1 MTRLFPFSPNLADA
15 HMRCV
20 PAFHRSFERRILG
33 PMRPKKTILCV
44 DDNEQALSVR
54 KFMLET
60 RGYRVLTAVSSE
72 QALEL
77 FREGGIDLVLSDLIM
92 PYMDGNEL
100 IRRMKELAPEV
111 PAILISGSVKAFDR
125 ANRADAFLPKG
136 ACSPVEML
144 ERIRVMVAR
153 KRGPKKGHGLRPCW
167 SREESRAPAR
177 RRPATRWW
185 SALNSVASY
194 NQHVQPII
202 AAKNVSKIYR
212 AGKVHVPALTN
223 VSFVVPPGEF
233 VSIVGPSGSGK
244 STLFYILGG
253 LTRATSGSVL
263 IDGIDFAQL
272 SDSRRT
278 ELRKT
283 KIGFVF
289 QKFNLLPTL
298 TARGNI
304 EIAREI
310 AGSHR
315 RRTNNCCNH
324 LTDMLGIAGR
334 LDHRPA
340 ELSGGEQQRVAIAR
354 ALITRP
360 AIILADEPTGN
371 LDTANS
377 DAVLQMLRRSN
388 QEFKQTVLMI
398 THNPEAAAI
407 GDRIL
412 HMRDGRLLDE

>member
-1 MTRLFPFSPNLADA
+1 M
-15 HMRCV
+15 
-20 PAFHRSFERRILG
+20 
-33 PMRPKKTILCV
+33 
-44 DDNEQALSVR
+44 
-54 KFMLET
+54 
-60 RGYRVLTAVSSE
+60 
-72 QALEL
+72 
-77 FREGGIDLVLSDLIM
+77 
-92 PYMDGNEL
+92 
-100 IRRMKELAPEV
+100 
-111 PAILISGSVKAFDR
+111 
-125 ANRADAFLPKG
+125 
-136 ACSPVEML
+136 
-144 ERIRVMVAR
+144 
-153 KRGPKKGHGLRPCW
+153 
-167 SREESRAPAR
+167 
-177 RRPATRWW
+177 
-185 SALNSVASY
+185 
-194 NQHVQPII
+194 QPII
-202 AAKNVSKIYR
+202 ETKNVSKIYR
-212 AGKVHVPALTN
+212 AGKVDVPALSN
-223 VSFVVPPGEF
+223 VSFVVPPGQF

-272 SDSRRT
+272 TDSKRT
-278 ELRKT
+278 VLRKT

-310 AGSHR
+310 AGSHNAQDQELLR
-315 RRTNNCCNH
+315 H
-324 LTDMLGIAGR
+324 LTDLLGIAGR

-354 ALITRP
+354 ALVTRP

-377 DAVLQMLRRSN
+377 DAVLQMLRRST

-412 HMRDGRLLDE
+412 HMRDGRMLDE